1 MRILFLALVIGAAI
15 LVDSCGGN
23 KGVSDSSSAA
33 VRNAT
38 SPDNSSAP
46 APASGSIPHAAPPA
60 SFNYATAGRENLPQV
75 SGPIIVEHQIEVMSQ
90 RDGIVAKIFV
100 DTGARV
106 KAGALLA
113 ELDNRQITAN
123 LEAARAKSRS
133 IDADLKNWKAEGE
146 VVKADYVRAQRLWGL
161 GLTSEEQLQHAKYK
175 AESEGWDI
183 QRIMESLNTARQ
195 EERSLEI
202 ELEKTKIIAPFQAL
216 VARRYL
222 HEGQNV
228 TKGDRMFWITAE
240 GPLLMRFTVPEIFF
254 GRVKL
259 GQLMEVNS
267 ADVPGESHTA
277 RVKQVSPVIDPSS
290 GTFEVLVE
298 LTGDPGTL
306 RPGMNANIRLEN
318 LR

>member
-1 MRILFLALVIGAAI
+1 MRSLFLTLVIGAAI
-15 LVDSCGGN
+15 LVASCGGN
-23 KGVSDSSSAA
+23 KGISDSSSAA
-33 VRNAT
+33 VRSET
-38 SPDNSSAP
+38 SQDTSS
-46 APASGSIPHAAPPA
+46 ASGSDSTAHAASLANSNSTTA
-60 SFNYATAGRENLPQV
+60 SKENLPQV

-113 ELDNRQITAN
+113 QLDDRQITAN
-123 LEAARAKSRS
+123 LEAARAKSRGVQ
-133 IDADLKNWKAEGE
+133 ADLKNWQSEAQ
-146 VVKADYVRAQRLWGL
+146 VLKADYARAQNLWDL

-175 AESEGWDI
+175 AESDQWDI
-183 QRIMESLNTARQ
+183 KRVEESLNTARQ
-195 EERSLEI
+195 DERSLEI

-228 TKGDRMFWITAE
+228 AKGDRMFWITAE
-240 GPLLMRFTVPEIFF
+240 GPLMMRFTVPENFF
-254 GRVKL
+254 GRIKR

-267 ADVPGESHTA
+267 PDVPGESHAA

-298 LTGDPGTL
+298 LTGDRGTL
-306 RPGMNANIRLEN
+306 RPGMNANVRLEN

>member
-1 MRILFLALVIGAAI
+1 MRSLFLTLVIGAAI
-15 LVDSCGGN
+15 LVASCGGI
-23 KGVSDSSSAA
+23 KGISDSSSAA
-33 VRNAT
+33 VRSET
-38 SPDNSSAP
+38 SQDTSS
-46 APASGSIPHAAPPA
+46 ASGSDSTAHAASLA
-60 SFNYATAGRENLPQV
+60 NSNSTTESKENLPQV

-113 ELDNRQITAN
+113 QLDDRQITAN
-123 LEAARAKSRS
+123 LEAARAKSRGVQ
-133 IDADLKNWKAEGE
+133 AELKNWQSEAQ
-146 VVKADYVRAQRLWGL
+146 VLKADYARAQNLWDL

-175 AESEGWDI
+175 AESDQWDI
-183 QRIMESLNTARQ
+183 KRVEESLNTARQ
-195 EERSLEI
+195 DERSLEI

-228 TKGDRMFWITAE
+228 AKGDRMFWITAE
-240 GPLLMRFTVPEIFF
+240 GPLMMRFTVPENFF
-254 GRVKL
+254 GRIKR

-267 ADVPGESHTA
+267 PDVPGESHAA

-298 LTGDPGTL
+298 LTGDRGTL
-306 RPGMNANIRLEN
+306 RPGMNANVRLEN

>member
-1 MRILFLALVIGAAI
+1 MRSLFLTLVIGAAI
-15 LVDSCGGN
+15 LVASCGGN
-23 KGVSDSSSAA
+23 KGISDSSSAA
-33 VRNAT
+33 VRSET
-38 SPDNSSAP
+38 SQDTSS
-46 APASGSIPHAAPPA
+46 ASGSDSTAHAASLA
-60 SFNYATAGRENLPQV
+60 NSNSTTESKENLPQV

-113 ELDNRQITAN
+113 QLDDRQITAN
-123 LEAARAKSRS
+123 LEAARAKSRGVQ
-133 IDADLKNWKAEGE
+133 AELKNWQSEAQ
-146 VVKADYVRAQRLWGL
+146 VLKADYARAQNLWDL

-175 AESEGWDI
+175 AESDQWDI
-183 QRIMESLNTARQ
+183 KRVEESLNTARQ
-195 EERSLEI
+195 DERSLEI

-228 TKGDRMFWITAE
+228 AKGDRMFWITAE
-240 GPLLMRFTVPEIFF
+240 GPLMMRFTVPENFF
-254 GRVKL
+254 GRIKR

-267 ADVPGESHTA
+267 PDVPGESHAA

-298 LTGDPGTL
+298 LTGDRGTL
-306 RPGMNANIRLEN
+306 RPGMNANVRLEN

>member
-1 MRILFLALVIGAAI
+1 MRSLFLALVIGAAI

-23 KGVSDSSSAA
+23 KGISDSSSAA
-33 VRNAT
+33 VRNET
-38 SPDNSSAP
+38 SHDTSSAS
-46 APASGSIPHAAPPA
+46 ASDSIPHAASPA
-60 SFNYATAGRENLPQV
+60 GSNFTTASKENLPQV

-113 ELDNRQITAN
+113 QLDDRQITAN
-123 LEAARAKSRS
+123 LEAARAKSRG
-133 IDADLKNWKAEGE
+133 IQADLKNWQSEAQ
-146 VVKADYVRAQRLWGL
+146 VLKADYARAQNLWDL

-175 AESEGWDI
+175 AESDQWDI
-183 QRIMESLNTARQ
+183 KRVEESLNTARQ
-195 EERSLEI
+195 DERSLEI

-228 TKGDRMFWITAE
+228 AKGDRMFWITAE
-240 GPLLMRFTVPEIFF
+240 GPLMMRFTVPENLF
-254 GRVKL
+254 GRIKP

-267 ADVPGESHTA
+267 PDVPGESHAA

-298 LTGDPGTL
+298 LTGNRGTL

>member
-1 MRILFLALVIGAAI
+1 MRSLFLALVVGAAI

-23 KGVSDSSSAA
+23 KGASDSSNAA
-33 VRNAT
+33 IRNAT
-38 SPDNSSAP
+38 PPDNSSSP
-46 APASGSIPHAAPPA
+46 VSGSTPHAASPA
-60 SFNYATAGRENLPQV
+60 SLNYATASKENLPQV
-75 SGPIIVEHQIEVMSQ
+75 SGPIIVEHQVEVMSQ

-100 DTGARV
+100 DTGTRV
-106 KAGALLA
+106 KAGQLLA
-113 ELDNRQITAN
+113 KLDDRQITAN
-123 LEAARAKSRS
+123 LEAARAKSRGVE
-133 IDADLKNWKAEGE
+133 ADLKNWQSEAQ
-146 VVKADYVRAQRLWGL
+146 VLKADYARAQNLWNL

-175 AESEGWDI
+175 AESDQWDI
-183 QRIMESLNTARQ
+183 KRVEESLNTARQ

-228 TKGDRMFWITAE
+228 AKGDRMFWITAE
-240 GPLLMRFTVPEIFF
+240 GPLLMRFTVPENFF
-254 GRVKL
+254 GRVKP

-267 ADVPGESHTA
+267 PDVPGESHAA

-298 LTGDPGTL
+298 LTGDRGAL
-306 RPGMNANIRLEN
+306 RPGMTANIRLEN
-318 LR
+318 PR

>member
-1 MRILFLALVIGAAI
+1 MRSLFLTLVIGAAI
-15 LVDSCGGN
+15 LVASCGGN
-23 KGVSDSSSAA
+23 KGISDSSSAA
-33 VRNAT
+33 VRSET
-38 SPDNSSAP
+38 SQDTSS
-46 APASGSIPHAAPPA
+46 ASGSDSTAHAASPNSNSTTA
-60 SFNYATAGRENLPQV
+60 SKENLPQV

-113 ELDNRQITAN
+113 QLDDRQITAN
-123 LEAARAKSRS
+123 LEAARAKSRGVQ
-133 IDADLKNWKAEGE
+133 AELKNWQSEAQ
-146 VVKADYVRAQRLWGL
+146 VLKADYARAQNLWDL

-175 AESEGWDI
+175 AESDQWDI
-183 QRIMESLNTARQ
+183 KRVEESLNTARQ
-195 EERSLEI
+195 DERSLEI

-228 TKGDRMFWITAE
+228 AKGDRMFWITAE
-240 GPLLMRFTVPEIFF
+240 GPLMMRFTVPENLF
-254 GRVKL
+254 GRIKP

-267 ADVPGESHTA
+267 PDVPGESHAA

-298 LTGDPGTL
+298 LTGNRGTL
-306 RPGMNANIRLEN
+306 RPGMNANVRLEN

>member
-1 MRILFLALVIGAAI
+1 MRSLFLALVVGAAI

-23 KGVSDSSSAA
+23 KGASDSSNAA

-38 SPDNSSAP
+38 PPDNSSSP
-46 APASGSIPHAAPPA
+46 VSGSTPHAASPTSLNSTTA
-60 SFNYATAGRENLPQV
+60 SKENLPQV

-106 KAGALLA
+106 KAGQLLA
-113 ELDNRQITAN
+113 KLDDRQIAAN
-123 LEAARAKSRS
+123 LEAARAKSRG
-133 IDADLKNWKAEGE
+133 IEADLKNWQSEAQ
-146 VVKADYVRAQRLWGL
+146 VLKADYARAQNLWNL
-161 GLTSEEQLQHAKYK
+161 GLTSEEQVQHAKYK
-175 AESEGWDI
+175 AESDQWDI
-183 QRIMESLNTARQ
+183 KRVEESLNTARQ

-228 TKGDRMFWITAE
+228 AKGDRMFWITAE
-240 GPLLMRFTVPEIFF
+240 GPLLMRFTVPENFF
-254 GRVKL
+254 GRVKP

-267 ADVPGESHTA
+267 PDVPGESHAA

-298 LTGDPGTL
+298 LTGDRGAL
-306 RPGMNANIRLEN
+306 RPGMTANIRLEN
-318 LR
+318 PR

>member
-1 MRILFLALVIGAAI
+1 MRSLFLALMIGAAI

-23 KGVSDSSSAA
+23 KGISDSSSAA
-33 VRNAT
+33 VRSET
-38 SPDNSSAP
+38 SHDTSS
-46 APASGSIPHAAPPA
+46 ASGSDSTAHAASLANSNSTTA
-60 SFNYATAGRENLPQV
+60 SKENLPQV

-106 KAGALLA
+106 KAGSLLA
-113 ELDNRQITAN
+113 QLDDRQITAN
-123 LEAARAKSRS
+123 LEAARAKSRG
-133 IDADLKNWKAEGE
+133 IQADLKNWQSEAQ
-146 VVKADYVRAQRLWGL
+146 VLKADYARAQNLWDL

-175 AESEGWDI
+175 AESDQWDI
-183 QRIMESLNTARQ
+183 KRVEESLNTARQ
-195 EERSLEI
+195 DERSLEI

-228 TKGDRMFWITAE
+228 AKGDRMFWITAE
-240 GPLLMRFTVPEIFF
+240 GPLMMRFTVPENFF
-254 GRVKL
+254 GRIKR

-267 ADVPGESHTA
+267 PDVPGESHAA

-298 LTGDPGTL
+298 LTGDRGTL
-306 RPGMNANIRLEN
+306 RPGMNANVRLEN

>member
-1 MRILFLALVIGAAI
+1 MRSLFLALVIGAAI

-23 KGVSDSSSAA
+23 KGISDSSSAA
-33 VRNAT
+33 VRNET
-38 SPDNSSAP
+38 SHDTSS
-46 APASGSIPHAAPPA
+46 ASGSDSIPYAASPA
-60 SFNYATAGRENLPQV
+60 GSNYATASKENLPQV

-113 ELDNRQITAN
+113 QLDDRQITAN
-123 LEAARAKSRS
+123 LEAARAKSRG
-133 IDADLKNWKAEGE
+133 IQADLKNWQSEAQ
-146 VVKADYVRAQRLWGL
+146 VLKADYARAQNLWDL

-175 AESEGWDI
+175 EESDQWDI
-183 QRIMESLNTARQ
+183 KRVEESLNTARQ
-195 EERSLEI
+195 DERSLEI

-228 TKGDRMFWITAE
+228 AKGDRMFWITAE
-240 GPLLMRFTVPEIFF
+240 GPLMMRFTVPENFF
-254 GRVKL
+254 GRIKR

-267 ADVPGESHTA
+267 PDVPGESHAA

-298 LTGDPGTL
+298 LTGDRGTL
-306 RPGMNANIRLEN
+306 RPGMNANVRLEN